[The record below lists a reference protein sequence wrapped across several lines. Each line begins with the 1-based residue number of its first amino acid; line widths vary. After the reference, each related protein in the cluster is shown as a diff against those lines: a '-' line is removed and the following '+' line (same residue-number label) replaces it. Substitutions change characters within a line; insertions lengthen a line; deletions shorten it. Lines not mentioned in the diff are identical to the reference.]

1 MQENNDNSLALA
13 MTNTWFSMLPEVVKD
28 KYLTNFELYSKAF
41 IDVYNKSIDS
51 IRKHHQESL
60 PYFATGESSLEG
72 RIK

>member
-1 MQENNDNSLALA
+1 MQDNNGDSLALA

-28 KYLTNFELYSKAF
+28 KYLTNFELYSKTF

-51 IRKHHQESL
+51 IRKQQQESL
-60 PYFATGESSLEG
+60 PYFARENSSLDG